1 MASATRPVFV
11 PDASGVLVR
20 EELIP
25 FTWHPGMALAQ
36 VQRSLDSLHEE
47 AAITG
52 LTPLLEVS
60 TRSRNPLGV
69 RLSAFRLRLHTTAT
83 SEPVTVEAAFQSSK
97 LFEGIGNLGHLLTWE
112 DGRAIKAAVGEYRDV
127 PLEGFLF
134 EGTRWELSPT
144 TAFYDYLYLR
154 ALCDTFSAE
163 PDLRDSLDEFTGFTD
178 IAYNPKKSLN
188 CQARSCALFVALGGL
203 EPVQEL
209 VSNPKRLVATMKARG
224 YQYPLEGEGQ
234 LAMF

>member
-1 MASATRPVFV
+1 M
-11 PDASGVLVR
+11 
-20 EELIP
+20 
-25 FTWHPGMALAQ
+25 
-36 VQRSLDSLHEE
+36 
-47 AAITG
+47 
-52 LTPLLEVS
+52 
-60 TRSRNPLGV
+60 

-178 IAYNPKKSLN
+178 IAYNPKKSLS

-203 EPVQEL
+203 ESVQEL
-209 VSNPKRLVATMKARG
+209 VTNPQRLVATMVARN
-224 YQYPLEGEGQ
+224 YQHPTTDEGQ
-234 LAMF
+234 LSMF